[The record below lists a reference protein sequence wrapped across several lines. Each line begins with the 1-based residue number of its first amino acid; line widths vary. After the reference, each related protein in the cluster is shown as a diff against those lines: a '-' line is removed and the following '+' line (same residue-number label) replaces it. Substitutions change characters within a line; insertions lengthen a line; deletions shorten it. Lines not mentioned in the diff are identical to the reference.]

1 MAEFRIELTEEARS
15 DLLAYAAFERKALLS
30 EIRIQLSH
38 QPVTATKNRKPL
50 RTNPL
55 APWELRVGR
64 FRVFYEAD
72 ESSRTVTI
80 LAVGH
85 KVHNQLFVRGEEV
98 KL

>member
-1 MAEFRIELTEEARS
+1 MAEFLIELTEEARS
-15 DLLAYAAFERKALLS
+15 DLLSYAAFERKTLLA
-30 EIRIQLSH
+30 EIRTQLSH
-38 QPVTATKNRKPL
+38 QPVAATKNRKSL
-50 RTNPL
+50 RANPL

-72 ESSRTVTI
+72 ESSRIVTI

-85 KVHNQLFVRGEEV
+85 KVRNLLFVRGEEV

>member
-15 DLLAYAAFERKALLS
+15 DLLNFSAAERKSLIK
-30 EIRIQLSH
+30 EMRVQLSH
-38 QPVTATKNRKPL
+38 QPVVPTKNRKPL

-64 FRVFYEAD
+64 FRVFYKAD
-72 ESSRTVTI
+72 EASRIVTI

-85 KVHNQLFVRGEEV
+85 KEHNLLFLRGEEV

>member
-1 MAEFRIELTEEARS
+1 
-15 DLLAYAAFERKALLS
+15 
-30 EIRIQLSH
+30 
-38 QPVTATKNRKPL
+38 V
-50 RTNPL
+50 

-72 ESSRTVTI
+72 ESSRIVTI

-85 KVHNQLFVRGEEV
+85 KVHNLLFVRGEEV

>member
-1 MAEFRIELTEEARS
+1 MAEFQIEVTDEARA
-15 DLLAYAAFERKALLS
+15 DLLSYAAFERKTLLA
-30 EIRIQLSH
+30 EVRTQLSH
-38 QPVTATKNRKPL
+38 QPVVPTKNRKPL
-50 RTNPL
+50 RTNPM

-72 ESSRTVTI
+72 ETSRIVTI

-85 KVHNQLFVRGEEV
+85 KVHNRLFLRGEEV